1 MMTGAALTI
10 PYRDRTGIAMA
21 IIADELYSL
30 LIPLESDRLVVPRSC
45 VAEVVRY
52 SAPSSE
58 HEHENWMRGM
68 VKWNNQ
74 QIPVISFEALCG
86 SSEPEPG
93 RRTRVVVF
101 NPLGGSDGCPNY
113 GILAEGFPQMVKV
126 NREVVVLDD
135 GYKTPAHAPIICR
148 INMLKERAL
157 IPDLE
162 AIEAQISTELGSL

>member
-1 MMTGAALTI
+1 
-10 PYRDRTGIAMA
+10 MA

-30 LIPLESDRLVVPRSC
+30 LVPLESERLVVPRSC

-52 SAPSSE
+52 SVPDAEQEHSS
-58 HEHENWMRGM
+58 WMRGS
-68 VKWNNQ
+68 VTWNNQ

-86 SSEPEPG
+86 SSEPAPG

-101 NPLGGSDGCPNY
+101 NPLGGSDDCPNY

-135 GYKTPAHAPIICR
+135 GYKSPEHAPILCQ

-162 AIEAQISTELGSL
+162 AIEARISAELGPDA